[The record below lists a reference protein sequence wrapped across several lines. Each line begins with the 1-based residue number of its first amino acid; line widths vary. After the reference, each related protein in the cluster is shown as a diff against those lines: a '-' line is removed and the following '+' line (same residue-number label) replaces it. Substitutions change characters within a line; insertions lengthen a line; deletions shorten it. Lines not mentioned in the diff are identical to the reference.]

1 MPLDDFEK
9 LHVGK
14 FEYAE
19 PYDGPDPPTG
29 HVLFID
35 GCELWIE
42 EIAER
47 GINGK
52 RVHIY
57 KPKSLGLKKE
67 K

>member
-1 MPLDDFEK
+1 MPLDEFEK
-9 LHVGK
+9 LHIEEFK
-14 FEYAE
+14 YSE
-19 PYDGPDPPTG
+19 PYEGPEPHTS

-35 GCELWIE
+35 GHELWIE

-57 KPKSLGLKKE
+57 KPKVLGCVEE